1 MNYNKI
7 IWKKK
12 RGKDGKIY
20 YYNVTGKTRQYL
32 KGGFDPDPDDEE
44 HEELKKI
51 MNILIDLRCAISST
65 LILDPVSIGSRKENK
80 PIVYERAAIQAWFD
94 TRRKGGQTL
103 NCPSTRIEID
113 GIVTSEPN
121 RSREI
126 ASFVEKYKDVR
137 FQGPSWDEIREDCA
151 VYLESIQGNPNLL
164 QIQNEAERLR
174 REEERI
180 RREEEEREREQ
191 QRLRRE
197 EEEREREQQRLRRE
211 EEERLDPD
219 RYRLLC
225 TIQEAPPRAMLVLP
239 SPPIE
244 DCPICK
250 EKLSDDVVSL
260 ECGHLFHKECFDA
273 WTKNLIDVAQ
283 RQRQR
288 EVIVKCTVCKKV
300 NTSPPVPVTKPR
312 DRVPAFLQCR
322 ELNEIGKDKVLT
334 LLEYLE
340 PFCPIVSM
348 GYLQTK
354 KILTQYPNSKEF
366 LSRLDDIW
374 KNEDISEAYEQNKLL
389 LDTVE
394 KSYWKQRK
402 ILSPADR
409 KQIER
414 LREMRILLEYPDIED
429 FVSCFTDA
437 IGDERHTLVKKP
449 RQLKHPDD
457 FSYIYQDHLEM
468 ISSKVPELDF
478 EIEIKRFWDYESERA
493 KEKER
498 KKLKSAASEEEKLQI
513 LKTLDEL
520 EDFWD
525 RDDRREDRLKQRLI
539 KARSFSDKS
548 LKAFGLEICAYG
560 LPRHAYIQS
569 RRLLEETWKY
579 KSVDE
584 ETIKRIKEV
593 LILMQYADRNKTF
606 LEYSEIWEEVHK
618 AEQARLELF
627 LQPKPIFQEELFTR
641 LELVKQ
647 RAQEMS
653 KKLLEH
659 QQKLENERKLEKNK
673 KIEEFVSA
681 QLFENEQLT
690 NNKFEIKTLR
700 NANFDLPIKNEQR
713 SQRLDL
719 EMIASLSHIQDE
731 TRAKSPR
738 LYNLDKL
745 KARLLELEST
755 ASLDDRQSREDEE
768 EKRKLRELISGN
780 QEPKLKTDSCIGGD
794 CDDLQRRSLLLP
806 RPPLTSAPE
815 AERRTYKE
823 ELERIRLI
831 PDELI
836 KKDAFER
843 LQERIRQQAEI
854 LGQYSDRL
862 QQQREKEQ
870 RLAHI
875 STLTPEERRNFLG
888 TELFKLVSNINKQQA
903 GKITGMLLQSG
914 NQSVLALIDTPE
926 ELRNKVRECMYLL
939 EKYRKDQRL
948 EHISTLTPEER
959 HNFLGTELFKLVS
972 NINKPQAGKITG
984 MLLQLGT
991 QSVLDLIDRPE
1002 ELRNKVRE
1010 AMVVLERQ
1018 R

>member
-51 MNILIDLRCAISST
+51 MNILIDLRCALSLT

-94 TRRKGGQTL
+94 IRRRGGQTL

-174 REEERI
+174 REEE
-180 RREEEEREREQ
+180 EREREEE
-191 QRLRRE
+191 RLRIE

-273 WTKNLIDVAQ
+273 WTKNLMDVAQ

-449 RQLKHPDD
+449 RQLKPPDD

-673 KIEEFVSA
+673 KI
-681 QLFENEQLT
+681 
-690 NNKFEIKTLR
+690 
-700 NANFDLPIKNEQR
+700 DEQR
-713 SQRLDL
+713 SQLLRSQQRLDL
-719 EMIASLSHIQDE
+719 EMIASLSSIQDE
-731 TRAKSPR
+731 TLAKSQR

-755 ASLDDRQSREDEE
+755 ASLDDRQAREDEE

-815 AERRTYKE
+815 RRTYKE

-831 PDELI
+831 PDELN

-854 LGQYSDRL
+854 LGQYYDRP
-862 QQQREKEQ
+862 QQQTEKDQ
-870 RLAHI
+870 RLEHI
-875 STLTPEERRNFLG
+875 STLTPEDLHNFLG
-888 TELFKLVSNINKQQA
+888 TELFKLVSNINKEQA
-903 GKITGMLLQSG
+903 SKITGMLLELGTQR
-914 NQSVLALIDTPE
+914 VLDLIDTPD
-926 ELRNKVRECMYLL
+926 ELRNKVIECMDLL

-948 EHISTLTPEER
+948 EHISTLTPEDL

-991 QSVLDLIDRPE
+991 QSVLDLIDTPE

-1010 AMVVLERQ
+1010 AMDVLERQ